1 MIFDFSHYAINRQN
15 IKMEGIQMKKMAA
28 FLLILCITFS
38 LSGCFSLLN
47 ILFEKEE
54 NRFTVTLPPYDS
66 DKLYKTD
73 PDVLHGDTYYQ
84 KYYYNEESVKAFE
97 NHEKFRKVKPEYV
110 PVLGAFY
117 DGFVLYAEHHRYYYK
132 GYFDFDK
139 AQIKE
144 GDYFYAYDAG
154 DVMTDIENWHSLY
167 SGGAPS
173 RTALRKLY
181 YLDMETCILYE
192 LSHVSTYHR

>member
-1 MIFDFSHYAINRQN
+1 
-15 IKMEGIQMKKMAA
+15 MKKMAA

-54 NRFTVTLPPYDS
+54 SRFTVTLPPYDS
-66 DKLYKTD
+66 DELYEDTVVWDSRTD
-73 PDVLHGDTYYQ
+73 YQ

-110 PVLGAFY
+110 LALGVCY
-117 DGFVLYAEHHRYYYK
+117 DGFVEHARYEWYYNLF
-132 GYFDFDK
+132 FDFDK

-144 GDYFYAYDAG
+144 GDYFYAYDA
-154 DVMTDIENWHSLY
+154 DDYMTDIENENPLY
-167 SGGAPS
+167 PRKPS
-173 RTALRKLY
+173 FDLMGLY
-181 YLDMETCILYE
+181 YLDMETCILYK
-192 LSHVSTYHR
+192 LSHVDTYCR